1 MIKISTVA
9 ASCLMVAALAS
20 APANAESKKPANYPT
35 RPINF
40 VVSYPSGGGMDITA
54 RTLAAQMERV
64 TGYQFRVEN
73 RPGGGSIIG
82 NTYMATQARADG
94 YTVGILANPT
104 VFVNI
109 LKQGA
114 SFKKEDLEP
123 IAGINF
129 EPTVWTVRT
138 DSEFGKMSFREI
150 VDYAKANPEKVKVG
164 VIPNSSF
171 DTATRIVARESGA
184 KFTIVPFQGGK
195 PAVVSLLGGN
205 IDMSG
210 IYYTEIAQY
219 VKDGSLKVLAVAD
232 NTRLGEAPDAP
243 TMKELGIKMA
253 SGTWGADRF
262 AAVPKGTPKEIKA
275 YLSDLI
281 LKTLADPETHAAF
294 EKVGVSVGAQGMA
307 EKQKGYD
314 ASYDEVYSYLKEAG
328 QLKLAQ

>member
-1 MIKISTVA
+1 MKKITTVA
-9 ASCLMVAALAS
+9 ALCLTTAVLVSTPAS
-20 APANAESKKPANYPT
+20 ADPAKPANYPN

-40 VVSYPSGGGMDITA
+40 VVSYPAGGGMDITA

-73 RPGGGSIIG
+73 RSGGGSIVG
-82 NTYMATQARADG
+82 NTYMATQARNDG

-114 SFKKEDLEP
+114 KFKKTDLEP

-129 EPTVWTVRT
+129 EPVVWTVRT
-138 DSEFGKMSFREI
+138 DSQFGKMSFREI

-171 DTATRIVARESGA
+171 DTATRIVAKQTGA
-184 KFTIVPFQGGK
+184 SFTYVPFQGGK
-195 PAVVSLLGGN
+195 PAIVSLLGGN

-219 VKDGSLKVLAVAD
+219 VQDGSLKVLAVAD
-232 NTRLGEAPDAP
+232 NSPLAEAPKAP
-243 TMKELGIKMA
+243 TMKDLKIKMA

-262 AAVPKGTPKEIKA
+262 AAVPKGTDKAIKA
-275 YLSDLI
+275 YLSHLI

-294 EKVGVSVGAQGMA
+294 EKVGVSVKAQGLA
-307 EKQKGYD
+307 EKQKAYSE
-314 ASYDEVYSYLKEAG
+314 AYDEVYSYLKDAG
-328 QLKLAQ
+328 QLKMAQ